1 LVGVDRGEATAV
13 KVTGPTMAAPD
24 NGDAAKSR
32 RRAYTDMPPDVV
44 TDFLSGN
51 GRRHARHGE
60 GLRVTNGQ
68 PNAPG
73 VLETVFEENKAYLEA
88 NGIA

>member
-1 LVGVDRGEATAV
+1 
-13 KVTGPTMAAPD
+13 MAAAD
-24 NGDAAKSR
+24 NRDAAKSR

-68 PNAPG
+68 PNAPAVG
-73 VLETVFEENKAYLEA
+73 VLETVIEENKAYLEA